1 MERCYVTS
9 ASPVREESRGA
20 AGVDVDLN
28 RPLMVARGAAG
39 VDVTLVGFRIG
50 LDGVRAASWA
60 STASDNVGI
69 DSVVA

>member
-1 MERCYVTS
+1 M
-9 ASPVREESRGA
+9 GA

-39 VDVTLVGFRIG
+39 SVNVTLVGFRIG
-50 LDGVRAASWA
+50 LDGVWAASWV

-69 DSVVA
+69 DLVVA